1 MRMLSLINSD
11 RTVKNYR
18 CFASEFSS
26 ENDDNSL
33 DN

>member
-1 MRMLSLINSD
+1 MKMLSLINSD

-18 CFASEFSS
+18 CFALEFSS